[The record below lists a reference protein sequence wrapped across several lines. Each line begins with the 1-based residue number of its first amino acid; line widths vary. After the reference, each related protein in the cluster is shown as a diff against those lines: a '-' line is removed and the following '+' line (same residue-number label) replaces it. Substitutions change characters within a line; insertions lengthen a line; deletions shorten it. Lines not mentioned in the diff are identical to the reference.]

1 MNNERARY
9 LHPRSQDFPRAR
21 QLARRNGL
29 STSAFVENL
38 IRQVDR
44 SVVQETPAKTFSQ
57 EWRGKMKLIRDRR
70 DPRARRLFEK
80 YGDENCVY

>member
-1 MNNERARY
+1 MKERVTYTLDPKVSHA
-9 LHPRSQDFPRAR
+9 AC

-38 IRQVDR
+38 IRQMDR

>member
-1 MNNERARY
+1 
-9 LHPRSQDFPRAR
+9 
-21 QLARRNGL
+21 
-29 STSAFVENL
+29 VENL
-38 IRQVDR
+38 IRQMDR
-44 SVVQETPAKTFSQ
+44 SIVQETPAKTFSQ